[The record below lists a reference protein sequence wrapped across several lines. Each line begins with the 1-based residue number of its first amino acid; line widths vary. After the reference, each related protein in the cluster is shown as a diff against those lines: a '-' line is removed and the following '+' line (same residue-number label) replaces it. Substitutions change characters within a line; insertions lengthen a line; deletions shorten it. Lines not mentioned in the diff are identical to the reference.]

1 MTNAEQLANKLYNLR
16 KANGLSQEEF
26 AEKVN
31 VSRQAVS
38 KWERGE
44 TLPDTDNLI
53 TIAKLYGV
61 SLDELI
67 SHTPTNTIKTN
78 ENIDISKEEAFCDS
92 TDNEDALFF
101 QNNSLNCDNCKVE
114 IDEDSESVD
123 DAEFDVNVKI
133 DLRPL
138 GIKVV
143 KGNDLELDAK
153 EEEEYYSYDDKP
165 TDKKRRFLRL
175 LHNLPYPI
183 LICVAYLFWG
193 FFAKD
198 SSGWQIGWTLFIT
211 IPIYY
216 SIIDCFRTKKLSPF
230 CYPVLVTFVYCLI
243 GMAWGLWHPYWILF
257 ITIPIYYAIAEA
269 FDR

>member
-1 MTNAEQLANKLYNLR
+1 MTNAELLANKLYDLR
-16 KANGLSQEEF
+16 KDNGLSQEEF
-26 AEKVN
+26 ADKIG

-44 TLPDTDNLI
+44 ALPDTDNLI

-67 SHTPTNTIKTN
+67 SHTPTNSISNEKSAEPIIQEQTICDYESNDDTVFCQDTS
-78 ENIDISKEEAFCDS
+78 ID
-92 TDNEDALFF
+92 
-101 QNNSLNCDNCKVE
+101 CDNCKVE
-114 IDEDSESVD
+114 DSELTD
-123 DAEFDVNVKI
+123 TTEDNVNVKI
-133 DLRPL
+133 NLSPL
-138 GIKVV
+138 SINIV
-143 KGNDLELDAK
+143 KGDDVELDIE

-165 TDKKRRFLRL
+165 ADKKRKFLRL
-175 LHNLPYPI
+175 LYNLPYPI

-230 CYPVLVTFVYCLI
+230 CYPVFVAFVYCFI

-257 ITIPIYYAIAEA
+257 ITVPIYYAIAESI
-269 FDR
+269 DR